1 MLVDFSLGFY
11 YFPFFFFS
19 TGQES
24 RLLLRVED
32 TDDVKQYNKNHET
45 IPTYTLKALKTPK
58 AFVMTYVSS
67 TPSRSRKA
75 TGFVHFIE

>member
-11 YFPFFFFS
+11 YFPFFFS

-24 RLLLRVED
+24 RLFLRVED

-75 TGFVHFIE
+75 TSFVHFIE